1 MPAKYASFM
10 ISPTNPM
17 DNVSNQPHEKHILFL
32 DGECVICQR
41 SARLLHKWDRVGEV
55 YFSTLQGKTAA
66 MLPAEWK
73 RLTDER
79 GRPAGTAVLVENAG
93 RSDERRWRSADAILR
108 SLRLTQSI
116 LSVFWVIHIIPRFIK
131 DGGYRFIA
139 RNRHR
144 LSWGKRSCPLPDQ
157 DFKDKFLP

>member
-1 MPAKYASFM
+1 M

-93 RSDERRWRSADAILR
+93 RSDERRWRSADAIFDSRRVFLAYFGSFTSFPGSSRMAAIDLSPETVIDCHGGNVAARCLTRTLR
-108 SLRLTQSI
+108 TS
-116 LSVFWVIHIIPRFIK
+116 FC
-131 DGGYRFIA
+131 
-139 RNRHR
+139 HR
-144 LSWGKRSCPLPDQ
+144 VCN
-157 DFKDKFLP
+157 KFHL